1 MEILG
6 SIILSIVQ
14 SILFYG
20 KEIGISMLL
29 FEIICNGIIYYILN
43 KKNKIQN
50 KNGILLMIPIVL
62 LSSTYFIF
70 ANTTFYIAN
79 IFVILVTN
87 LIMYVILTNEKDY
100 LKNYLYKTFELATNT
115 IKEYKEGIKLT
126 KRTSR
131 KIITKNENINKENLK
146 RVAISLLIVFVVVGI
161 VLILLSS
168 ADKIFANLFSG
179 IGNLFKDINI
189 GTTFNTIL
197 RIAIIIIIYLLFLS
211 LFLSIQKK
219 NKKEER
225 KIKESSGKYNFTIK
239 LLLIVLNIV
248 YLVFCF
254 IQLQSLFAKIN
265 ISSSFDYATY
275 ARTGFFQLMF
285 VSFINFGLILISNRY
300 YKKEE
305 KIIRILNLL
314 LVLFTIIIAVS
325 AIYRMYMYETEFG
338 LTYLRT
344 FVYIALIT
352 EIIAFIPTVVYIY
365 NKRFDLMKWYFIVG
379 IFAYCIAN
387 YMNIE
392 GVIISKN
399 SNRNN
404 IHPIDYEY
412 ISNIASE
419 DSYEILE
426 ERLRKEEITGEEKVD
441 ILKILLNI
449 ASNTKDLSWQE
460 FNISKYE
467 LQKRKINIQELN
479 KEIEENK
486 KYYTS
491 ISEDNI
497 DTWKSNYETIYASE
511 QLKKYEKDFNTSE
524 INGFIISTNTYTKP
538 SEIDLEQVFY
548 NGAGFNNEVSKE
560 ELEEYKKIRD
570 YYETDIVKITTKQAE
585 KVYYD
590 NTGEKLENLKERLKN
605 WTYIEKYDAYYKEN
619 SDINFE
625 EVYCIKGIMDKQNKV
640 LKIQLNN
647 NRIISIKMDYDQ
659 GTHYIISNTN
669 NENLVSE
676 NKGIEAASNILY
688 EKKIDENTIV
698 RVKNLGAIL
707 AQRSVIDI
715 EKSTDGGKTYIS
727 QTKEGIT
734 IHNGAEFMFINEKIG
749 FINDPGL
756 AGTGGENKGFLV
768 TTDGGKTFKDADIIH
783 PDNIE
788 EKNLLV
794 KGVPYIEDEKLKVVI
809 YTLNHSKIPERTYYE
824 FTSNDN
830 GITWEFYKKKENIER
845 KL

>member
-1 MEILG
+1 MEIVG
-6 SIILSIVQ
+6 SVILSIVQ

-29 FEIICNGIIYYILN
+29 FEIICNGIVYYILN
-43 KKNKIQN
+43 KKNRIEN
-50 KNGILLMIPIVL
+50 KNGILLMVPILL
-62 LSSTYFIF
+62 LSNTYFIF
-70 ANTTFYIAN
+70 ANTTFYIVN
-79 IFVILVTN
+79 IFVILVLN
-87 LIMYVILTNEKDY
+87 LIMYEILVNEKDY
-100 LKNYLYKTFELATNT
+100 LTNYLYKTFELITNT
-115 IKEYKEGIKLT
+115 IMRYKEGVELT
-126 KRTSR
+126 KRASR
-131 KIITKNENINKENLK
+131 KIVTKNENINKENIK
-146 RVAISLLIVFVVVGI
+146 KVAISVLIVFVVVGI
-161 VLILLSS
+161 VLALLSS
-168 ADKIFANLFSG
+168 ADIIFANLFSG
-179 IGNLFKDINI
+179 IGNLLENINV
-189 GTTFNTIL
+189 GTTFNIIL

-219 NKKEER
+219 NRKEER

-254 IQLQSLFAKIN
+254 IQIQSLFAKVN
-265 ISSSFDYATY
+265 ISNSFDYATY
-275 ARTGFFQLMF
+275 ARKGFFQLMF

-300 YKKEE
+300 YEKEE
-305 KIIRILNLL
+305 KIVKISNLL
-314 LVLFTIIIAVS
+314 LVLFTIIIAIS
-325 AIYRMYMYETEFG
+325 AMYRMYMYETEFG

-344 FVYIALIT
+344 FVYVILIT

-365 NKRFDLMKWYFIVG
+365 NKKFDLMKWYFIVG

-399 SNRNN
+399 INRNN

-419 DSYEILE
+419 DSYQILE
-426 ERLRKEEITGEEKVD
+426 GRLSKEDITAEEKLD
-441 ILKILLNI
+441 ILEILLNI
-449 ASNTKDLSWQE
+449 ASNNKDLSWQE
-460 FNISKYE
+460 FNISKYK
-467 LQKRKINIQELN
+467 LQKRKVNIQELN

-486 KYYTS
+486 KYYNSTS
-491 ISEDNI
+491 EGNI
-497 DTWKSNYETIYASE
+497 DTWKSDYETIYTSE
-511 QLKKYEKDFNTSE
+511 QLKKYEKDFNTLE

-560 ELEEYKKIRD
+560 ELEEYKKIRN

-605 WTYIEKYDAYYKEN
+605 WTYIEKYDAYYKEI

-625 EVYCIKGIMDKQNKV
+625 EVHCIKGIMDKQNNI

-688 EKKIDENTIV
+688 KKKIDENTIV
-698 RVKNLGAIL
+698 RVKNLEAIL

-734 IHNGAEFMFINEKIG
+734 IHNGAEFMFINENIG

-768 TTDGGKTFKDADIIH
+768 TTDGGKTFNDANIIH

-794 KGVPYIEDEKLKVVI
+794 KGVPYIEDGKLKVVI
-809 YTLNHSKIPERTYYE
+809 YTLNHRKSPERTYYE

-830 GITWEFYKKKENIER
+830 GITWEFYKNK
-845 KL
+845 

>member
-1 MEILG
+1 MEIVG
-6 SIILSIVQ
+6 SVILSIVQ

-29 FEIICNGIIYYILN
+29 FEIICNGIVYYILN
-43 KKNKIQN
+43 KKNRIEN
-50 KNGILLMIPIVL
+50 KNGILLMIPILL

-79 IFVILVTN
+79 IFVILVLN
-87 LIMYVILTNEKDY
+87 LIMYVILVNE
-100 LKNYLYKTFELATNT
+100 KNYLTNYLYRTFELITNT
-115 IKEYKEGIKLT
+115 IMRYKEGVELT
-126 KRTSR
+126 KRASR
-131 KIITKNENINKENLK
+131 KIVTKNENINKENIK
-146 RVAISLLIVFVVVGI
+146 KVAISVLIVFVVVGI
-161 VLILLSS
+161 VLFLLAS
-168 ADKIFANLFSG
+168 ADIIFANLFSG
-179 IGNLFKDINI
+179 IGNLLENINI
-189 GTTFNTIL
+189 GTTFNVIL
-197 RIAIIIIIYLLFLS
+197 RIAIIIIIYFLFLS

-219 NKKEER
+219 HQKEER
-225 KIKESSGKYNFTIK
+225 KLNKSEGKYNFTIK

-254 IQLQSLFAKIN
+254 IQIQSLFAKVN
-265 ISSSFDYATY
+265 ISNSFDYATY

-300 YKKEE
+300 YEKEE
-305 KIIRILNLL
+305 KIVKISNLL
-314 LVLFTIIIAVS
+314 LVVFTIIIAIS
-325 AIYRMYMYETEFG
+325 AMYRMYMYETEFG

-344 FVYIALIT
+344 FVYVILIT
-352 EIIAFIPTVVYIY
+352 EIIAFIPMVVYIF
-365 NKRFDLMKWYFIVG
+365 NKKFDFMKWYFIVG
-379 IFAYCIAN
+379 ISAYCVAN

-399 SNRNN
+399 INRNN

-419 DSYEILE
+419 DSYQILE
-426 ERLRKEEITGEEKVD
+426 ERLSKEDITAEEKLD
-441 ILKILLNI
+441 ILEILLNI
-449 ASNTKDLSWQE
+449 ASNNKDLSWQE
-460 FNISKYE
+460 FNISKYK
-467 LQKRKINIQELN
+467 LQKRKVNIQELN
-479 KEIEENK
+479 RKIEENK
-486 KYYTS
+486 KYYNST
-491 ISEDNI
+491 SEDNL

-511 QLKKYEKDFNTSE
+511 QLKKYEKDFNTLE

-538 SEIDLEQVFY
+538 SEIDLEQVYY

-560 ELEEYKKIRD
+560 ELEEYKKIRN

-625 EVYCIKGIMDKQNKV
+625 EVYCIKGIMDKQNKI

-647 NRIISIKMDYDQ
+647 NRIISIKMDYDK

-676 NKGIEAASNILY
+676 NSNIEAASNILY
-688 EKKIDENTIV
+688 KKKIDENTIV

-715 EKSTDGGKTYIS
+715 EKSTDGGKTYVS

-768 TTDGGKTFKDADIIH
+768 TTDGGKTFDDANIIH

-788 EKNLLV
+788 ERNLLV
-794 KGVPYIEDEKLKVVI
+794 KGVPYIEAGKLKVVI

-830 GITWEFYKKKENIER
+830 GVTWEFYKEKYNQ
-845 KL
+845 

>member
-1 MEILG
+1 MEIFG

-168 ADKIFANLFSG
+168 ADMIFANLFSG

-189 GTTFNTIL
+189 GTTFNIIL

-265 ISSSFDYATY
+265 ISNSFDYATY

-352 EIIAFIPTVVYIY
+352 EIIALVPIIAYIFNKKIDFI
-365 NKRFDLMKWYFIVG
+365 KWCFIVG
-379 IFAYCIAN
+379 ISIYCIAN
-387 YMNIE
+387 YINIE
-392 GVIISKN
+392 KVIVSKN
-399 SNRNN
+399 ISRNN
-404 IHPIDYEY
+404 IRPIDYKY
-412 ISNIASE
+412 ISNIVSE

-426 ERLRKEEITGEEKVD
+426 ERLRKKEITGEEKID
-441 ILKILLNI
+441 ILNILLNI
-449 ASNTKDLSWQE
+449 ASNNKNLSWQE
-460 FNISKYE
+460 FNISKYK
-467 LQKRKINIQELN
+467 LQKRKINIQDLN
-479 KEIEENK
+479 KEIEKNK
-486 KYYTS
+486 KYYNS

-497 DTWKSNYETIYASE
+497 DTWKSNYETIYVSE

-560 ELEEYKKIRD
+560 ELEEYKKIRN

-625 EVYCIKGIMDKQNKV
+625 EVHCIKGIMDKQNKI

-669 NENLVSE
+669 NENIVSE
-676 NKGIEAASNILY
+676 NSNIEAASNILY
-688 EKKIDENTIV
+688 KKKIDENTIV
-698 RVKNLGAIL
+698 RVKNLGEIL

-715 EKSTDGGKTYIS
+715 EKSTDGGKTYTG
-727 QTKEGIT
+727 QTEVGIT
-734 IHNGAEFMFINEKIG
+734 IHNGAEFTFIDEKIG

-768 TTDGGKTFKDADIIH
+768 TTDGGKTFNDANIIH

-794 KGVPYIEDEKLKVVI
+794 KGVPYIEDGKLKLVI
-809 YTLNHSKIPERTYYE
+809 YTLNHSKSPERTYYE

-830 GITWEFYKKKENIER
+830 GINWEFYKKK
-845 KL
+845 

>member
-1 MEILG
+1 
-6 SIILSIVQ
+6 
-14 SILFYG
+14 
-20 KEIGISMLL
+20 
-29 FEIICNGIIYYILN
+29 
-43 KKNKIQN
+43 
-50 KNGILLMIPIVL
+50 
-62 LSSTYFIF
+62 
-70 ANTTFYIAN
+70 
-79 IFVILVTN
+79 
-87 LIMYVILTNEKDY
+87 
-100 LKNYLYKTFELATNT
+100 
-115 IKEYKEGIKLT
+115 
-126 KRTSR
+126 
-131 KIITKNENINKENLK
+131 
-146 RVAISLLIVFVVVGI
+146 
-161 VLILLSS
+161 
-168 ADKIFANLFSG
+168 
-179 IGNLFKDINI
+179 
-189 GTTFNTIL
+189 
-197 RIAIIIIIYLLFLS
+197 
-211 LFLSIQKK
+211 
-219 NKKEER
+219 
-225 KIKESSGKYNFTIK
+225 
-239 LLLIVLNIV
+239 
-248 YLVFCF
+248 
-254 IQLQSLFAKIN
+254 
-265 ISSSFDYATY
+265 
-275 ARTGFFQLMF
+275 MF
-285 VSFINFGLILISNRY
+285 VSFINFGLKLISNRY

-352 EIIAFIPTVVYIY
+352 EIIALVPIIAYIFNKKIDFI
-365 NKRFDLMKWYFIVG
+365 KWCFIVG
-379 IFAYCIAN
+379 ISIYCIVN
-387 YMNIE
+387 YINIE
-392 GVIISKN
+392 KVIVSKN
-399 SNRNN
+399 ISRNN
-404 IHPIDYEY
+404 IRPIDYKY
-412 ISNIASE
+412 ISNIVSE

-426 ERLRKEEITGEEKVD
+426 ERLRKKEITGEEKID
-441 ILKILLNI
+441 ILNILLNI
-449 ASNTKDLSWQE
+449 ASNNKNLSWQE
-460 FNISKYE
+460 FNISKYK
-467 LQKRKINIQELN
+467 LQKRKINIQDLN
-479 KEIEENK
+479 KEIEKNK
-486 KYYTS
+486 KYYNS

-560 ELEEYKKIRD
+560 ELEEYKKIRN

-625 EVYCIKGIMDKQNKV
+625 EVHCIKGIMDKQNKI

-669 NENLVSE
+669 NENIVSE
-676 NKGIEAASNILY
+676 NSNIEAASNILY
-688 EKKIDENTIV
+688 KKEIDENTIV
-698 RVKNLGAIL
+698 RVKNLGEIL

-715 EKSTDGGKTYIS
+715 EKSTDGGKTYTG
-727 QTKEGIT
+727 QTEVGIT
-734 IHNGAEFMFINEKIG
+734 IHNGAEFTFIDEKIG

-768 TTDGGKTFKDADIIH
+768 TTDGGKTFNDANIIH

-794 KGVPYIEDEKLKVVI
+794 KGVPYIEDGKLKLVI
-809 YTLNHSKIPERTYYE
+809 YTLNHSKSPERTYYE
-824 FTSNDN
+824 FISNDN
-830 GITWEFYKKKENIER
+830 GVTWEFYKKK
-845 KL
+845 

>member
-87 LIMYVILTNEKDY
+87 LIMYVILTNEKGY

-168 ADKIFANLFSG
+168 ADMIFANLFSG

-189 GTTFNTIL
+189 GTTFNIIL
-197 RIAIIIIIYLLFLS
+197 RITIIIIIYLLFLS

-265 ISSSFDYATY
+265 ISNSFDYATY

-352 EIIAFIPTVVYIY
+352 EIIALVPIIAYIFNKKIDFI
-365 NKRFDLMKWYFIVG
+365 KWCLIVG
-379 IFAYCIAN
+379 ISIYCIAN
-387 YMNIE
+387 YINIE
-392 GVIISKN
+392 KVIVSKN
-399 SNRNN
+399 ISRNN
-404 IHPIDYEY
+404 IRPIDYKY
-412 ISNIASE
+412 ISNIVSE

-441 ILKILLNI
+441 ILNILLNI

-460 FNISKYE
+460 FNISKYK

-479 KEIEENK
+479 KEIEKQKEKNK
-486 KYYTS
+486 TILNSNKY
-491 ISEDNI
+491 
-497 DTWKSNYETIYASE
+497 
-511 QLKKYEKDFNTSE
+511 
-524 INGFIISTNTYTKP
+524 
-538 SEIDLEQVFY
+538 
-548 NGAGFNNEVSKE
+548 
-560 ELEEYKKIRD
+560 
-570 YYETDIVKITTKQAE
+570 
-585 KVYYD
+585 
-590 NTGEKLENLKERLKN
+590 
-605 WTYIEKYDAYYKEN
+605 
-619 SDINFE
+619 
-625 EVYCIKGIMDKQNKV
+625 
-640 LKIQLNN
+640 
-647 NRIISIKMDYDQ
+647 
-659 GTHYIISNTN
+659 
-669 NENLVSE
+669 
-676 NKGIEAASNILY
+676 NILY
-688 EKKIDENTIV
+688 KKEINKNTII
-698 RVKNLGAIL
+698 RVKNLGEIL

-715 EKSTDGGKTYIS
+715 EKSTDGGKTYTG
-727 QTKEGIT
+727 QTEGGIT
-734 IHNGAEFMFINEKIG
+734 IHNGAEFTFIDENIG

-756 AGTGGENKGFLV
+756 AGTDGENKGFLV
-768 TTDGGKTFKDADIIH
+768 TTDGGKTFNDANIIH

-794 KGVPYIEDEKLKVVI
+794 KGVPYIEDGKLKLVI
-809 YTLNHSKIPERTYYE
+809 YTLNHSKSPERTYYE
-824 FTSNDN
+824 FISNDS
-830 GITWEFYKKKENIER
+830 GVTWEFYKKKENIER

>member
-20 KEIGISMLL
+20 KEIGISMVL

-100 LKNYLYKTFELATNT
+100 LKNYLYKTFELAMNT

-168 ADKIFANLFSG
+168 ADMIFANLFSG
-179 IGNLFKDINI
+179 IGNLLKNINI
-189 GTTFNTIL
+189 GTTFNIIL

-239 LLLIVLNIV
+239 LLLIILNIV

-265 ISSSFDYATY
+265 ISNSFDYATY

-300 YKKEE
+300 YKKEK

-352 EIIAFIPTVVYIY
+352 EIIALVPIIAYIFNKKIDFI
-365 NKRFDLMKWYFIVG
+365 KWCFIVG
-379 IFAYCIAN
+379 ISIYCIAN
-387 YMNIE
+387 YINIE
-392 GVIISKN
+392 KVIVSKN
-399 SNRNN
+399 ISRNN
-404 IHPIDYEY
+404 IRPIDYKY
-412 ISNIASE
+412 ISNIVSE

-441 ILKILLNI
+441 ILNILLNI

-460 FNISKYE
+460 FNISKYK

-479 KEIEENK
+479 KEIE
-486 KYYTS
+486 
-491 ISEDNI
+491 
-497 DTWKSNYETIYASE
+497 
-511 QLKKYEKDFNTSE
+511 
-524 INGFIISTNTYTKP
+524 
-538 SEIDLEQVFY
+538 
-548 NGAGFNNEVSKE
+548 
-560 ELEEYKKIRD
+560 
-570 YYETDIVKITTKQAE
+570 
-585 KVYYD
+585 
-590 NTGEKLENLKERLKN
+590 
-605 WTYIEKYDAYYKEN
+605 IEKQKEKNKTILN
-619 SDINFE
+619 S
-625 EVYCIKGIMDKQNKV
+625 NK
-640 LKIQLNN
+640 
-647 NRIISIKMDYDQ
+647 Y
-659 GTHYIISNTN
+659 
-669 NENLVSE
+669 
-676 NKGIEAASNILY
+676 NILY
-688 EKKIDENTIV
+688 KKEINKNTII
-698 RVKNLGAIL
+698 RVKNLGEIL

-734 IHNGAEFMFINEKIG
+734 IHNGAEFMFINENTG

-768 TTDGGKTFKDADIIH
+768 TTDGGKTFNEANIIH
-783 PDNIE
+783 SDNIE
-788 EKNLLV
+788 EKNLIV
-794 KGVPYIEDEKLKVVI
+794 KGVPYIEDGKLKVVI
-809 YTLNHSKIPERTYYE
+809 YTLNHSKSPERTYYE

-830 GITWEFYKKKENIER
+830 GVTWEFYKEKYNQ
-845 KL
+845 